1 MKKCICF
8 GWLLV
13 MLLACSHGNR
23 HNAALEEVRAVLNDE
38 PSMALEKLDSL
49 KTYWDEFSNDTRMRW
64 QLLQLSAQNKCDTVF
79 RSDSLQREL
88 VVYFDRHGTPN
99 ERMNANYLL
108 GRAYSDMGEAP
119 QALKWFQKAVESAD
133 TTAIDCD
140 YHTLFIIYGQIALI
154 FDRHNLYLE
163 EIEAWERYSH
173 YALKDSDT
181 YNYIRGIEFQES
193 PYYCLDDTLNM
204 MRTMEKARQLY
215 LENGWEES
223 AAAVYPI
230 IIFMLL
236 QDGQYQRAHDMMQIF
251 ENESGLFDASGN
263 ISPGREHYYY
273 CDGMYHL
280 SVHQLDSAE
289 YYFRKLLSF
298 EVNRNY
304 DAYDGLHAVYR
315 ARRDV
320 DSVMKYAAL
329 SEQALD
335 SIQKDDQSEAVAIA
349 HSMYNYNRMER
360 MVEQKEM
367 ETQKMR
373 WRIFFAFV
381 VGIAII
387 LFLIQKYRKY
397 KKKKEREL
405 EEITKEYIE
414 KKEHLEQTK
423 RNLAL
428 LEEDK
433 NRLAEEFQDE
443 IKQLQGEVDNY
454 KERYER
460 VPVYE
465 QEMMLE
471 NHPIVKMLHEKGHW
485 KRDVELPTD
494 NDWMQLAVVIH
505 EQLPA
510 FYTSIL
516 QDARLTN
523 EEKRLCMLCRLNFY
537 NGEIALLFGKSP
549 QGITN
554 MKTSVNDKLF
564 GTKSASELHFN
575 LKKAT
580 NKKV

>member
-1 MKKCICF
+1 MKKWICL
-8 GWLLV
+8 GWLL
-13 MLLACSHGNR
+13 LLFACTDGSQYD
-23 HNAALEEVRAVLNDE
+23 AALEDVRAVLNDD

-49 KTYWDEFSNDTRMRW
+49 KTCWNKFSNDTRMRW

-79 RSDSLQREL
+79 RSDSVQREL
-88 VVYFDRHGTPN
+88 VAYFESHGTPN
-99 ERMNANYLL
+99 ERMHANYLL

-140 YHTLFIIYGQIALI
+140 YHTLFIIYGQIALT
-154 FDRHNLYLE
+154 FDRQNLYRE
-163 EIEAWERYSH
+163 EIEAWKRYSH
-173 YALKDSDT
+173 FAQKDSDT
-181 YNYIRGIEFQES
+181 YNYIRGIEFQEI
-193 PYYCLDDTLNM
+193 PYFGLDDSLNLM
-204 MRTMEKARQLY
+204 KVMERARQLY
-215 LENGWEES
+215 LENGWKEC
-223 AAAVYPI
+223 AAAVYPSAI
-230 IIFMLL
+230 LL
-236 QDGQYQRAHDMMQIF
+236 LLKDGQYQRAHAMMQIF
-251 ENESGLFDASGN
+251 EGESGLFDDYGN
-263 ISPGREHYYY
+263 ITPGRELYYNFK
-273 CDGMYHL
+273 GQYHL
-280 SVHQLDSAE
+280 GVHEVDSAE
-289 YYFRKLLSF
+289 YYFRKLLPF
-298 EVNRNY
+298 VVNRNY
-304 DAYDGLHAVYR
+304 DAYKGLHAVYR
-315 ARRDV
+315 ERRNI
-320 DSVMKYAAL
+320 DSIMKYSTL

-349 HSMYNYNRMER
+349 HSMYNYNRIEL
-360 MVEQKEM
+360 MVEQREM
-367 ETQKMR
+367 EVLRMR